1 MVNEELYNWEIKNE
15 YLKQLSSG
23 AAKVQSSHLRR
34 LDKVEGAFQ
43 TDIYN
48 ADPLVLTAM
57 LDDLLRLS
65 LATNEQMYF
74 TVKKYIDWAI
84 ANHISFQTENH
95 ARKYIIKAG
104 YSQITD
110 NFFFDFIELD
120 RSIEAL
126 FRPDAAES
134 VDICYK
140 NYLELLYI
148 GLTSN
153 DIAELQK
160 SHVDLDAQRIY
171 YNDRVFEIPS
181 SLAHRLR
188 LDVSLPAYTVE
199 QSTRTYQKEKASQIY
214 LLSNHTYDRQELR
227 NSTMYRLTV
236 VKKEFKKNGGV
247 VTQKFTLDNIFIS
260 GCMDRA
266 SRQPRGDDEE
276 YLRAEYQRMKP
287 VEAAALDGLIRNYR
301 GWLSAR
307 L

>member
-1 MVNEELYNWEIKNE
+1 MVKTELYNWEIKSE
-15 YLKQLSSG
+15 YLKQLASG
-23 AAKVQSSHLRR
+23 AVKVQSSHLRR
-34 LDKVEGAFQ
+34 LDKVEAAFQ

-48 ADPLVLTAM
+48 AEPMVLTAM

-65 LATNEQMYF
+65 LATNEQIYI

-95 ARKYIIKAG
+95 ARKYIMKAG
-104 YSQITD
+104 YNQITD
-110 NFFFDFIELD
+110 NFFFNFADLD
-120 RSIEAL
+120 RGVEAL
-126 FRPDAAES
+126 FRPDATES

-148 GLTSN
+148 GLTSD

-160 SHVDLDAQRIY
+160 SRVDLDAQRIY
-171 YNDRVFEIPS
+171 YNDRIFEIPS

-188 LDVSLPAYTVE
+188 LDMSLTSYTVE
-199 QSTRTYQKEKASQIY
+199 QSTRTYQKEKVSQSY

-227 NSTMYRLTV
+227 NAAMYRLTV
-236 VKKEFKKNGGV
+236 VKREHKRNGGIA
-247 VTQKFTLDNIFIS
+247 TQKYTLDNIFIS

-276 YLRAEYQRMKP
+276 YLKAEYQRMKP
-287 VEAAALDGLIRNYR
+287 VEDAALDGLVRNYR